1 MTAKTPFFNKRG
13 NTVTTALVLGA
24 TGATGREIVNL
35 LAAYQHFGK
44 VYLLVRRP
52 PNKFFGSKVQPVISN
67 PLAFDALKGVD
78 QIDVVFCA
86 LGTTL
91 KKAGSKQAF
100 YKIDHD
106 LIVDA
111 GIWAKSHGV
120 GQFHVVSAQSA
131 NTDSSYFYLRTKG
144 ETEQELMA
152 LDFPSLT
159 IYRPTLLYGGRR
171 EEVRVLEKISYHIL
185 STVTKAPISALKRYK
200 PVHVKTV
207 ASAMVSRA
215 ISPAPGTTIV
225 EAKAF

>member
-1 MTAKTPFFNKRG
+1 MK

-24 TGATGREIVNL
+24 TGATGREIVDL
-35 LAAYQHFGK
+35 LVEHTHFDK
-44 VYLLVRRP
+44 IYVLVRRP
-52 PNKFFGSKVQPVISN
+52 LNSDFGSKVQPVVSN
-67 PLAFDALKGVD
+67 PLSFDALNHVD
-78 QIDVVFCA
+78 PIDVVFCA
-86 LGTTL
+86 LGTTQ

-111 GIWAKSHGV
+111 AIWAKAHGV
-120 GQFHVVSAQSA
+120 GQFHVISSQNA

-144 ETEQELMA
+144 ETEQDLIN
-152 LDFPSLT
+152 LDFSSLT

-171 EEVRVLEKISYHIL
+171 EEARVLETLGYHVL
-185 STVTKAPISALKRYK
+185 SVITAAPINAIKRYK

-215 ISPAPGTTIV
+215 LSPVPGAVIV
-225 EAKAF
+225 EAKDL

>member
-1 MTAKTPFFNKRG
+1 M
-13 NTVTTALVLGA
+13 TTALVLGA

-44 VYLLVRRP
+44 VYLLVRHP
-52 PNKFFGSKVQPVISN
+52 PNEFFGSKVQPVISN
-67 PLAFDALKGVD
+67 PLVFDALKGLD
-78 QIDVVFCA
+78 QIDVMFCA
-86 LGTTL
+86 LGTTQ

-111 GIWAKSHGV
+111 GIWAKNHGV
-120 GQFHVVSAQSA
+120 VQFHVVSAQSA

-144 ETEQELMA
+144 KTEQDLMA

-171 EEVRVLEKISYHIL
+171 EEVRALEKISYHIL
-185 STVTKAPISALKRYK
+185 SAVTKAPINALKRYK

-215 ISPAPGTTIV
+215 LSPAPGTTIV
-225 EAKAF
+225 EAKSF

>member
-1 MTAKTPFFNKRG
+1 MK

-35 LAAYQHFGK
+35 LTDNKHFNK
-44 VYLLVRRP
+44 VYLLVRRLP
-52 PNKFFGSKVQPVISN
+52 GGVFGSNVEPVVSN
-67 PLAFDALKGVD
+67 PLAFDALNHVD
-78 QIDVVFCA
+78 PINVVFCA

-111 GIWAKSHGV
+111 GIWAKAHGV
-120 GQFHVVSAQSA
+120 SQFHLISSQNA

-144 ETEQELMA
+144 ETEKDLTA

-159 IYRPTLLYGGRR
+159 TYRPTLLYGARR
-171 EEVRVLEKISYHIL
+171 EEARVLEKLGYHVL
-185 STVTKAPISALKRYK
+185 SVITAAPINAIRRYK

-215 ISPAPGTTIV
+215 LSPVPGATIV
-225 EAKAF
+225 EAKEL